1 MLQKN
6 FSCCISSATSA
17 TWHCILISAKKKKK
31 SLQRQILSNSPSVFS
46 PLEQNPLRGHC
57 VNVYV
62 CAMMRFSMLFVQ
74 PCVRVCLCV
83 VITAGVTTGCLIG
96 VRLRGVLSCVNSGAL
111 WLLHFH
117 GKHLFGGLQV
127 FNTLIY
133 TSKQHRKGIVLKGG
147 EGLQKEGGQ
156 GNEGC
161 FIFSFFPSGV
171 GRGLSLWGRCI
182 DAIMIAFNQT
192 HDQMEG
198 FLLSRQKHGV
208 SI

>member
-1 MLQKN
+1 M
-6 FSCCISSATSA
+6 
-17 TWHCILISAKKKKK
+17 
-31 SLQRQILSNSPSVFS
+31 
-46 PLEQNPLRGHC
+46 
-57 VNVYV
+57 
-62 CAMMRFSMLFVQ
+62 
-74 PCVRVCLCV
+74 
-83 VITAGVTTGCLIG
+83 
-96 VRLRGVLSCVNSGAL
+96 NSGAL
-111 WLLHFH
+111 RLPHFH

-147 EGLQKEGGQ
+147 TGLQKEGGQ

-171 GRGLSLWGRCI
+171 GRALSLRGRHI

-198 FLLSRQKHGV
+198 FLLSRQKLGV
-208 SI
+208 SRQSGITAEVFVRLFTLKQIVQNPILCCFRFDKYTGGLTVSTMK